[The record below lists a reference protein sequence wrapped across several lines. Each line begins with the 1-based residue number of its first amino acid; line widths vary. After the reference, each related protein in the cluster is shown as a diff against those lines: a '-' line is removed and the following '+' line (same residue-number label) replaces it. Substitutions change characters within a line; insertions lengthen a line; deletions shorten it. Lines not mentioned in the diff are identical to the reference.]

1 MKRGCGVTRIVVNMS
16 SRPKLSFWAADRFLN
31 AACCSI
37 IREAMNA
44 TVQAIG
50 QSKAQIPP
58 TECLGSGLIFPVDY
72 WERRTGEER
81 ALRL

>member
-1 MKRGCGVTRIVVNMS
+1 MNIS
-16 SRPKLSFWAADRFLN
+16 SRPKLSLWTSDRFLV

-50 QSKAQIPP
+50 QSKAQIPS
-58 TECLGSGLIFPVDY
+58 TECLGSGLIFLL
-72 WERRTGEER
+72 TGCGGQVR
-81 ALRL
+81 SARLDSQEMLESLLLS